1 MTEHEFNSISELAE
15 HLKISRTTLYRRAN
29 LSDINLTGVYSDEQ
43 LELLSSVQPTVQ
55 QLNSLT
61 EQTGQLSEQ
70 TGQLSEQT
78 EQQIKFLNKEISAK
92 DKQIK
97 FLSDQLKE
105 KDLQISLLNKNL
117 DQAQQLQLIAEQRL
131 TETNKTL
138 IEYQEKENQ
147 PKKGFWHRL
156 FK

>member
-1 MTEHEFNSISELAE
+1 MTEHKFNSISELAE

-43 LELLSSVQPTVQ
+43 LELLSSVHPTVQ
-55 QLNSLT
+55 QLNSST
-61 EQTGQLSEQ
+61 EQSG
-70 TGQLSEQT
+70 
-78 EQQIKFLNKEISAK
+78 QQIKFLNKEISAK

-131 TETNKTL
+131 TETKDNL
-138 IEYQEKENQ
+138 IEYQEKENHT
-147 PKKGFWHRL
+147 KKGFWSRL

>member
-1 MTEHEFNSISELAE
+1 MTEHKFNSISELAE

-55 QLNSLT
+55 QLNSST
-61 EQTGQLSEQ
+61 EQ

-147 PKKGFWHRL
+147 PKKGFWQRL

>member
-1 MTEHEFNSISELAE
+1 MTEHKFNSISELAE

-43 LELLSSVQPTVQ
+43 LELLSSVHQTVQ

-61 EQTGQLSEQ
+61 EQ

-147 PKKGFWHRL
+147 PKKGFWQRL

>member
-1 MTEHEFNSISELAE
+1 MTEHKFNSISELAE

-55 QLNSLT
+55 QLNSST
-61 EQTGQLSEQ
+61 EQ

-131 TETNKTL
+131 TETKDTL
-138 IEYQEKENQ
+138 IEYQGNENNA
-147 PKKGFWHRL
+147 KKGFWHRL
-156 FK
+156 FS

>member
-1 MTEHEFNSISELAE
+1 MTEHKFNSISELAE
-15 HLKISRTTLYRRAN
+15 HLKISRTTLYKRAN

-43 LELLSSVQPTVQ
+43 LELLSSVH
-55 QLNSLT
+55 
-61 EQTGQLSEQ
+61 Q

-92 DKQIK
+92 DNQIK

>member
-1 MTEHEFNSISELAE
+1 MTEHKFNSISELAE
-15 HLKISRTTLYRRAN
+15 HLKISRTTLYKRAN

-43 LELLSSVQPTVQ
+43 LELLSSVHQTVQ

-61 EQTGQLSEQ
+61 EQ

-92 DKQIK
+92 NKQIK

-131 TETNKTL
+131 TETKDTL
-138 IEYQEKENQ
+138 IEYQGNENNA
-147 PKKGFWHRL
+147 KKGFWHRL
-156 FK
+156 FS

>member
-1 MTEHEFNSISELAE
+1 MTEHKFNSISELAE

-55 QLNSLT
+55 QLNSST
-61 EQTGQLSEQ
+61 EQ

-105 KDLQISLLNKNL
+105 KDLHIILLNKNL

-138 IEYQEKENQ
+138 IAYQEQESQ
-147 PKKGFWHRL
+147 PKKGFWQRL

>member
-1 MTEHEFNSISELAE
+1 MTEHKFNTISELAE

-29 LSDINLTGVYSDEQ
+29 LSDIDLTGVYSDEQ
-43 LELLSSVQPTVQ
+43 LELLSSVHQTVQ
-55 QLNSLT
+55 QLNSST
-61 EQTGQLSEQ
+61 EQ

-78 EQQIKFLNKEISAK
+78 EQQIKFLNTEISAK

-105 KDLQISLLNKNL
+105 KDLQISLLNKHL

-131 TETNKTL
+131 TETKDTL
-138 IEYQEKENQ
+138 IEYRENENNS
-147 PKKGFWHRL
+147 KRSFWHRL
-156 FK
+156 FR

>member
-1 MTEHEFNSISELAE
+1 MTEHKFNSISELAE
-15 HLKISRTTLYRRAN
+15 HLKISRTTLYKRAN

-43 LELLSSVQPTVQ
+43 LELLSSAHQTVQ
-55 QLNSLT
+55 QLNSST
-61 EQTGQLSEQ
+61 EQ

-92 DKQIK
+92 DNQIK

-147 PKKGFWHRL
+147 PKKGFWQRL

>member
-1 MTEHEFNSISELAE
+1 MTEHKFNSISELAE
-15 HLKISRTTLYRRAN
+15 HLKISRTTLYKRAN

-43 LELLSSVQPTVQ
+43 LELLSSVHQTVQ
-55 QLNSLT
+55 KLNSST
-61 EQTGQLSEQ
+61 EQ

-92 DKQIK
+92 NKQIK

-131 TETNKTL
+131 TETKDTL
-138 IEYQEKENQ
+138 IEYQGNENNA
-147 PKKGFWHRL
+147 KKGFWHRL
-156 FK
+156 FS

>member
-1 MTEHEFNSISELAE
+1 MTEHKFNSISELAE

-70 TGQLSEQT
+70 T

-92 DKQIK
+92 NKQIK

>member
-1 MTEHEFNSISELAE
+1 MTEHKFNSISELAE
-15 HLKISRTTLYRRAN
+15 HLKISRTTLYKRAN

-43 LELLSSVQPTVQ
+43 LELLSSVHPTVQ
-55 QLNSLT
+55 QLNSST
-61 EQTGQLSEQ
+61 EQ

-92 DKQIK
+92 DKQINL
-97 FLSDQLKE
+97 LSDQLKE

-131 TETNKTL
+131 TETKDNL
-138 IEYQEKENQ
+138 IEYQEKENHT
-147 PKKGFWHRL
+147 KKGFWSKI

>member
-1 MTEHEFNSISELAE
+1 MTEHKFNSISELAE
-15 HLKISRTTLYRRAN
+15 HLKISRTTLYKRAN

-43 LELLSSVQPTVQ
+43 LELLSSVHQTVQ
-55 QLNSLT
+55 QLNSST
-61 EQTGQLSEQ
+61 EQ

-131 TETNKTL
+131 TEEQIK
-138 IEYQEKENQ
+138 
-147 PKKGFWHRL
+147 H
-156 FK
+156 

>member
-1 MTEHEFNSISELAE
+1 MTEHKFNSISELAE

-43 LELLSSVQPTVQ
+43 LELLSSVHQTVHK
-55 QLNSLT
+55 LNSST
-61 EQTGQLSEQ
+61 EQ

-78 EQQIKFLNKEISAK
+78 EQQIEFLNKEISAK

-131 TETNKTL
+131 TETKDNL
-138 IEYQEKENQ
+138 IEYQEKENHT
-147 PKKGFWHRL
+147 KKGFWSKI

>member
-15 HLKISRTTLYRRAN
+15 HLKISRTTLYKRAN
-29 LSDINLTGVYSDEQ
+29 LSDIDLTGVYSNEQ
-43 LELLSSVQPTVQ
+43 LDLLSSVHPTVQ
-55 QLNSLT
+55 QLNSST
-61 EQTGQLSEQ
+61 EQ

-92 DKQIK
+92 NKQIK

-131 TETNKTL
+131 TETKDNL
-138 IEYQEKENQ
+138 IEYQEKENHT
-147 PKKGFWHRL
+147 KKGFWSRL

>member
-1 MTEHEFNSISELAE
+1 MTEHKFNSISELAE

-61 EQTGQLSEQ
+61 EQ

-131 TETNKTL
+131 TETKDNL
-138 IEYQEKENQ
+138 IEYQEKENHT
-147 PKKGFWHRL
+147 KKGFWSRL

>member
-1 MTEHEFNSISELAE
+1 M
-15 HLKISRTTLYRRAN
+15 
-29 LSDINLTGVYSDEQ
+29 G
-43 LELLSSVQPTVQ
+43 
-55 QLNSLT
+55 
-61 EQTGQLSEQ
+61 GQ

-131 TETNKTL
+131 TETKDNL
-138 IEYQEKENQ
+138 IEYQEKENHT
-147 PKKGFWHRL
+147 KKGFWSRL

>member
-1 MTEHEFNSISELAE
+1 MTEHKFNSISELAE
-15 HLKISRTTLYRRAN
+15 QLTISRTTLYRRAN

-70 TGQLSEQT
+70 T

-92 DKQIK
+92 NKQIK

-131 TETNKTL
+131 TETKDNL
-138 IEYQEKENQ
+138 IEYQEKENHT
-147 PKKGFWHRL
+147 KKGFWSRL

>member
-1 MTEHEFNSISELAE
+1 MTEHKFNSISELAE

-43 LELLSSVQPTVQ
+43 LELLSSVHPTVQ
-55 QLNSLT
+55 QLNIST
-61 EQTGQLSEQ
+61 EQ

-78 EQQIKFLNKEISAK
+78 EQQFKLLNKEISAK

-117 DQAQQLQLIAEQRL
+117 DQAQQLQLIAEKRL
-131 TETNKTL
+131 TETKDNL
-138 IEYQEKENQ
+138 IEYQEKENHT
-147 PKKGFWHRL
+147 KKGFWSKI

>member
-1 MTEHEFNSISELAE
+1 MTDHKFNTISELAE

-29 LSDINLTGVYSDEQ
+29 LSDIDLTGSYSDEQ
-43 LELLSSVQPTVQ
+43 LELLSSVHPTVQ
-55 QLNSLT
+55 KLNSST
-61 EQTGQLSEQ
+61 EQT
-70 TGQLSEQT
+70 EQT
-78 EQQIKFLNKEISAK
+78 EQLSGQQIKFLNKEISAK

-147 PKKGFWHRL
+147 PKQGFWQRL

>member
-1 MTEHEFNSISELAE
+1 MTEHKFNSISELAE

-29 LSDINLTGVYSDEQ
+29 LSDINLTGVYSNEQ
-43 LELLSSVQPTVQ
+43 LELLSSVHPTVQ
-55 QLNSLT
+55 QLNSST
-61 EQTGQLSEQ
+61 EQTE
-70 TGQLSEQT
+70 QLSEQT

-92 DKQIK
+92 NKQIK

-131 TETNKTL
+131 TETKDNL
-138 IEYQEKENQ
+138 IEYQEKENHT
-147 PKKGFWHRL
+147 KKGFWSKI

>member
-1 MTEHEFNSISELAE
+1 
-15 HLKISRTTLYRRAN
+15 
-29 LSDINLTGVYSDEQ
+29 
-43 LELLSSVQPTVQ
+43 
-55 QLNSLT
+55 LNSFLNSST
-61 EQTGQLSEQ
+61 EQ

-147 PKKGFWHRL
+147 PKKGFWQRL

>member
-1 MTEHEFNSISELAE
+1 MTEHKFNSISELAE

-70 TGQLSEQT
+70 T

-117 DQAQQLQLIAEQRL
+117 DQAQ
-131 TETNKTL
+131 
-138 IEYQEKENQ
+138 
-147 PKKGFWHRL
+147 
-156 FK
+156 

>member
-1 MTEHEFNSISELAE
+1 MTEHKFNSISELAE
-15 HLKISRTTLYRRAN
+15 HLKISRTTLYKRAN

-43 LELLSSVQPTVQ
+43 LELLSSVHQTVQ

-61 EQTGQLSEQ
+61 EQ

-92 DKQIK
+92 DNQIK

>member
-43 LELLSSVQPTVQ
+43 LDLLSSVHPTVQ
-55 QLNSLT
+55 QLNSST
-61 EQTGQLSEQ
+61 EQTGR
-70 TGQLSEQT
+70 LSEQT

-97 FLSDQLKE
+97 LLSGQLKE
-105 KDLQISLLNKNL
+105 KDLQIGLLNKHL

-131 TETNKTL
+131 TETKDNL
-138 IEYQEKENQ
+138 IEYQEKENHT
-147 PKKGFWHRL
+147 KKGFWSRL

>member
-1 MTEHEFNSISELAE
+1 MTEHKFNSISELAE
-15 HLKISRTTLYRRAN
+15 HLKISRTTLYKRAN

-43 LELLSSVQPTVQ
+43 LELLSSVHQTVQ

-61 EQTGQLSEQ
+61 EQ

-131 TETNKTL
+131 TETKDNL
-138 IEYQEKENQ
+138 IEYQEKENHT
-147 PKKGFWHRL
+147 KKGFWSRL
-156 FK
+156 SK